1 MTRQNATRKLNLP
14 TAMPGTA
21 AIVLLLIGSV
31 PAFGQSSDTL
41 SISDTAIG
49 AQGRIAVN
57 AAAGVFNEQANSAV
71 IAEGENAFLAN
82 VVVQTLSNNT
92 SSGSDSQSASISGTS
107 FSGAQ
112 GAIAVNGAAGTENQ
126 QANLAAFGIGIGI
139 EDRVASLELLS
150 QTRSSQ
156 APAGDQNAPA
166 SVAKTADISPNA
178 FRDASGLVQVNL
190 TAGERNSS
198 ANVFAL
204 TLPGSSN

>member
-1 MTRQNATRKLNLP
+1 MTRQNARRKFNLP
-14 TAMPGTA
+14 TVKRGTA
-21 AIVLLLIGSV
+21 AIALLLLGCV

-41 SISDTAIG
+41 SISDTAAD

-57 AAAGVFNEQANSAV
+57 AAAGDLNQQANSAV
-71 IAEGENAFLAN
+71 LAVGPNAFLSN
-82 VVVQTLSNNT
+82 VVVQTLLANK

-107 FSGAQ
+107 FSGTQ

-166 SVAKTADISPNA
+166 SVAKAADISPTA

-204 TLPGSSN
+204 TLPGGSN